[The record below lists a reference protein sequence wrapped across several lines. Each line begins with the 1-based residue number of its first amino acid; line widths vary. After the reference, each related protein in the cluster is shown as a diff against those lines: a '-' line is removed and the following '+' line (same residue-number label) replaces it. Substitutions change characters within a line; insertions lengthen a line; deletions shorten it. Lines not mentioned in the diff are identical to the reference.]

1 MAKEL
6 VGIFLGSSIAIGL
19 KESERKP
26 EPKRHGKSDQAIT
39 LATTEGDMLPKNA
52 KKAASLQP
60 VSKKKTTRKGS
71 RDKPTHVVPACNK
84 VKEKTLALHT
94 LDATTDKDLK
104 QSGYVVS
111 NTVDPSRFTGT
122 KTKPTIGKTATDA
135 TLDKALMNDQGYE
148 ASVTCDTSQA
158 KTAVSKQEKVC
169 QQENGQSPPWVWM
182 VTNITN
188 ESKAREPSKYVSN
201 DIYFACLFSN
211 VGNFTLLHSFN
222 IKFRLK
228 KSIAQSRLVASPLNM
243 VMIKLR
249 KLLLLI
255 SFVQSTCGDSPC
267 TDQLQRCGS
276 LVEELERQIH
286 DVKSLA
292 FRDCFTKTQCVQEKI
307 AFDECFGK
315 TLKPFRD
322 TIDKG
327 SSAHNDNLTTISQS
341 YKSQMEQCFLRTNNA
356 GGTTTA
362 PDITSIIV
370 DEDAVYAR
378 TIYTPEFA
386 DSLWGLVETQTPSI
400 DPQGACLAKDV
411 VTRVFGGGI
420 SRIVDSSN
428 PTLNNLNTSCML
440 STEELS
446 CYRRTLDENREF
458 HQLIEN
464 RDKVLRSCVQ
474 SVRLHSGCRK
484 ADKSRVRPCVCNAR
498 DELENRLLTEVYTA
512 IIEMSNGVIPEN
524 FPIPTSQFRFKQS
537 TAEPNTAFQHSD
549 DPITVSS
556 TATITPGVM
565 LNGQCLCTCNQHKQ
579 TSSGDIFVGSSSDTL
594 GPVSGSSSRFRTS
607 DQVDGSSRSGSGP
620 ASAYYTQQWRQS
632 QPSSSPW
639 YYPPITTAMSTESG
653 IANGFERFFSGM
665 PPIRRRR
672 SQNRINDKH

>member
-19 KESERKP
+19 LCCFRQKESEKKL
-26 EPKRHGKSDQAIT
+26 EPKRQGKSDQAIT

-52 KKAASLQP
+52 KKASLQP
-60 VSKKKTTRKGS
+60 VSKKKNTRKGS
-71 RDKPTHVVPACNK
+71 RDKPTHVVPACGK
-84 VKEKTLALHT
+84 SKEKTLHT

-122 KTKPTIGKTATDA
+122 KTKPTVGKTAGKTATDV

-158 KTAVSKQEKVC
+158 KTAVSNQEKVF
-169 QQENGQSPPWVWM
+169 QQENGQSPLCKSEANSTYSAVLAPQKP
-182 VTNITN
+182 N
-188 ESKAREPSKYVSN
+188 EEKELENPKSPATSSKAGDADS
-201 DIYFACLFSN
+201 IY
-211 VGNFTLLHSFN
+211 
-222 IKFRLK
+222 
-228 KSIAQSRLVASPLNM
+228 
-243 VMIKLR
+243 
-249 KLLLLI
+249 
-255 SFVQSTCGDSPC
+255 GDSPC
-267 TDQLQRCGS
+267 ADQLQRCGS

-322 TIDKG
+322 TIDRT
-327 SSAHNDNLTTISQS
+327 HNDNLTTMSQS
-341 YKSQMEQCFLRTNNA
+341 YKSQLEQCFLRTNNG
-356 GGTTTA
+356 GGTTAA

-386 DSLWGLVETQTPSI
+386 DRLWGLEETQSPSL
-400 DPQGACLAKDV
+400 DPQAACLVKDV
-411 VTRVFGGGI
+411 ITRVFGGGI

-446 CYRRTLDENREF
+446 CYKSTLDENREF
-458 HQLIEN
+458 QRLVEN

-484 ADKSRVRPCVCNAR
+484 TDKSRVRPCVCNAR
-498 DELENRLLTEVYTA
+498 DELENRLLTEVSVLWIHEINLLDFLDLGMHA
-512 IIEMSNGVIPEN
+512 LKQH
-524 FPIPTSQFRFKQS
+524 SQT
-537 TAEPNTAFQHSD
+537 TAEPNSAFQHSD

-565 LNGQCLCTCNQHKQ
+565 LNGQCLCTCNQHKS

-594 GPVSGSSSRFRTS
+594 GSSSRYRTS

-620 ASAYYTQQWRQS
+620 GSAYYNQQWRQP
-632 QPSSSPW
+632 QPSSSSW
-639 YYPPITTAMSTESG
+639 YYPPMATAMSTESG

-672 SQNRINDKH
+672 SQNLIHDKH